1 MSDEIQRGGKR
12 TKKITAPETKVE
24 LEKQE
29 SPPAE
34 PETAPARQ
42 ESKAD
47 TLLRNI
53 FFRSGPLPMAPDQ
66 VPRK

>member
-1 MSDEIQRGGKR
+1 MSDQNQGGGKR
-12 TKKITAPETKVE
+12 TKKIHAAEAKVE
-24 LEKQE
+24 LGKQE

-53 FFRSGPLPMAPDQ
+53 FFRSGPLPMAHDSSE
-66 VPRK
+66 

>member
-1 MSDEIQRGGKR
+1 MSDQNQGGGKR
-12 TKKITAPETKVE
+12 MQKRPATKAKVKF
-24 LEKQE
+24 EKQK

-53 FFRSGPLPMAPDQ
+53 FFRSGPLPISPD
-66 VPRK
+66 

>member
-12 TKKITAPETKVE
+12 MQKRLAPEAKVE

-29 SPPAE
+29 APPTE
-34 PETAPARQ
+34 PETASTRQ

-53 FFRSGPLPMAPDQ
+53 FFRSGPLPIAPDSSE
-66 VPRK
+66 

>member
-12 TKKITAPETKVE
+12 TKKIPAAEAKLE

-34 PETAPARQ
+34 PETAPASQ

-47 TLLRNI
+47 RLLRNI
-53 FFRSGPLPMAPDQ
+53 FFRSGPLPMSPD
-66 VPRK
+66 